1 MIKDNIVTNQS
12 IRPNSFELE
21 ALKNNFPQFFNK
33 DGEFLFEQFK
43 ALLQQN
49 DVTLNKEGY
58 ELKFL
63 GKSYARYLSSTKTET
78 FISPDIEHN
87 SLPENQNSENVY
99 IIGDNIDVLKH
110 LMGSYAGKIKCIYID
125 PPYNTDS
132 KDFAY
137 PDSFAFDADKLS
149 EILGIDI
156 EEAERVINL
165 KGKSSHSA
173 WLTFVYPRLVLART
187 LLTDDGVIFISINDN
202 EMTNLKLICDEIFGE
217 GNFLAEFIVRS
228 NPRGSQASKFVAV
241 EHEYLLAYV
250 KDKNANLKL
259 GFSKSEEDSD
269 YNLSDDFGKYR
280 LLGLRQRGGAW
291 RRSDRPDMYYPI
303 FVNPNT
309 GRVSLEESA
318 EFNKCALPIKPSG
331 EDSRWTWGK
340 AKALKDSG
348 LLVGKR
354 VNRDG
359 QEEFW
364 DIFRK
369 DYLYQDGEIS
379 IAKAKS
385 IFDQKELNYQNG
397 GNELKTLLGD
407 SEIFKFPK
415 PSFLIKKILQMIGL
429 SDNDI
434 VLDFFS
440 GSATSAHA
448 VLDLN
453 ATDSGKRK
461 YILVQIAESLKE
473 NTIAYKAGYRSIDEI
488 GRYRIQQAAKQIKE
502 STKAKID
509 YGFKLYRLEPISDK
523 TLDKLEKF
531 NPDSLIYDDMVN
543 IFRTD
548 TSNGKESI
556 LTTYLLMD
564 GCGFT
569 SGSKPYKLNKYIAD
583 KFKDN
588 LYLIDQGLTSEDIVV
603 LVKLLESRKL
613 DINRVILYTYSITF
627 SVLQELKKNLSNL
640 QNNKH
645 VELIERY

>member
-1 MIKDNIVTNQS
+1 
-12 IRPNSFELE
+12 
-21 ALKNNFPQFFNK
+21 
-33 DGEFLFEQFK
+33 
-43 ALLQQN
+43 
-49 DVTLNKEGY
+49 
-58 ELKFL
+58 
-63 GKSYARYLSSTKTET
+63 
-78 FISPDIEHN
+78 
-87 SLPENQNSENVY
+87 
-99 IIGDNIDVLKH
+99 
-110 LMGSYAGKIKCIYID
+110 
-125 PPYNTDS
+125 
-132 KDFAY
+132 
-137 PDSFAFDADKLS
+137 
-149 EILGIDI
+149 
-156 EEAERVINL
+156 
-165 KGKSSHSA
+165 
-173 WLTFVYPRLVLART
+173 
-187 LLTDDGVIFISINDN
+187 
-202 EMTNLKLICDEIFGE
+202 
-217 GNFLAEFIVRS
+217 
-228 NPRGSQASKFVAV
+228 
-241 EHEYLLAYV
+241 
-250 KDKNANLKL
+250 
-259 GFSKSEEDSD
+259 
-269 YNLSDDFGKYR
+269 
-280 LLGLRQRGGAW
+280 
-291 RRSDRPDMYYPI
+291 MYYPI

-318 EFNKCALPIKPSG
+318 EFNKCALPVRPSG

-340 AKALKDSG
+340 ARALKDSG

-613 DINRVILYTYSITF
+613 DINRVILYSYSITF